1 MKRSMRGL
9 VVGVLLGILAC
20 SAAQAAYTRITTTPP
35 LVITQVY
42 QNEMG
47 SPFVTFSTTVN
58 TACSGGN
65 GLYLY
70 DINYAPGAGNT
81 QYQNSKLAIALMA
94 MATGKQVTLDYYYD
108 PGVSGWAACYI
119 EGIQVVN

>member
-1 MKRSMRGL
+1 MNRA
-9 VVGVLLGILAC
+9 VLAVLGIAGILAC
-20 SAAQAAYTRITTTPP
+20 SAAQAAYTRTTTTAPV
-35 LVITQVY
+35 LITQIY
-42 QNEMG
+42 HNEMG
-47 SPFVTFSTTVN
+47 SPFVYFSAPVN
-58 TACSGGN
+58 AACSNGN

-81 QYQNSKLAIALMA
+81 QYQNGKLAIALMA
-94 MATGKQVTLDYYYD
+94 MAAGKEVTLDYYYD